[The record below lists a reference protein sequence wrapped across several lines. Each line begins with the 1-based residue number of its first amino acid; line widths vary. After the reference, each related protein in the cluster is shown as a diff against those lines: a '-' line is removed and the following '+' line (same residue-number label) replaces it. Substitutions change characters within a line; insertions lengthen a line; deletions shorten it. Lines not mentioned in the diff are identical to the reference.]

1 MKPLCPKCGSVLSQ
15 AEYHL
20 SAPDYFAVCL
30 ECDEDFYRCEITD
43 FTHDLPNILDN
54 RFSYVPS
61 AKTDINKTFAKY
73 GYVPPS
79 QKRESNAKAK

>member
-1 MKPLCPKCGSVLSQ
+1 MLKTKQ
-15 AEYHL
+15 IA
-20 SAPDYFAVCL
+20 
-30 ECDEDFYRCEITD
+30 
-43 FTHDLPNILDN
+43 PNILDN

-79 QKRESNAKAK
+79 QKRVSKAKTK

>member
-1 MKPLCPKCGSVLSQ
+1 MKSKQ
-15 AEYHL
+15 
-20 SAPDYFAVCL
+20 
-30 ECDEDFYRCEITD
+30 IT
-43 FTHDLPNILDN
+43 PNILDN

-73 GYVPPS
+73 GFVPPS

>member
-1 MKPLCPKCGSVLSQ
+1 MKSKQ
-15 AEYHL
+15 
-20 SAPDYFAVCL
+20 
-30 ECDEDFYRCEITD
+30 IT
-43 FTHDLPNILDN
+43 PNILDN

-79 QKRESNAKAK
+79 QKRVSNGKAK

>member
-1 MKPLCPKCGSVLSQ
+1 MKSKQ
-15 AEYHL
+15 
-20 SAPDYFAVCL
+20 
-30 ECDEDFYRCEITD
+30 IT
-43 FTHDLPNILDN
+43 PNILDN

-79 QKRESNAKAK
+79 QKRVSNAKAK